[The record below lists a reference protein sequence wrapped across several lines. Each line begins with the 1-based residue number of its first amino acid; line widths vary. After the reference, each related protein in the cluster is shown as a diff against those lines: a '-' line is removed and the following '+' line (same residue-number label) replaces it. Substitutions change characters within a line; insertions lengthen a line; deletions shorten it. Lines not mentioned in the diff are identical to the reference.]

1 MSRKNKKQN
10 KGIMAKV
17 ASLEDR
23 LFYRLD
29 YIWPVKRV
37 LHKGIMAIAHAVF
50 PRFRDTI
57 LAEGPGAIKEVGP
70 FIKEQGYKKALIMTD
85 ATLVKIGLASKL
97 TDSLDAAGIGYV
109 IYDQVVP
116 DPTIQN
122 VEEGYALYK
131 KENCDIIIGL
141 GGGSPMDAAKV
152 VSGRVVRPNRTTD
165 NLGGLF
171 AVTLPNLGWAL
182 KKPKNYPKIICIPT
196 TSGTGAETTFS
207 CVITNPG
214 TGRKY
219 TVNDLCVMPDYV
231 ILDPELTLGVPAKM
245 TAYTGID
252 ALSHLT
258 EAYVGDGHNKE
269 SDEISREGI
278 KLVFDWLDK
287 AVEEPDNIEART
299 AMMKA
304 AHLGGKELIAGVT
317 TYVHPFAHKTGALT
331 HITHGYCIGT
341 YLPIFL
347 EFYRPKAD
355 KRLAEL
361 ADVIGVGQGLKTKDK
376 AEAFI
381 QAIRDMCTKYG
392 IDGHIPEV
400 AEFDTKDFI
409 RSIRTEAFAYPVPK
423 QISNRQIKKIL
434 KQVAGKK

>member
-1 MSRKNKKQN
+1 MSRKGKQN
-10 KGIMAKV
+10 RSIMSTV
-17 ASLEDR
+17 AAVEDR

-29 YIWPVKRV
+29 YVWPVKR
-37 LHKGIMAIAHAVF
+37 LIHKAIMGIAHAVF

-70 FIKEQGYKKALIMTD
+70 FIKEQGFHKALIMTD
-85 ATLVKIGLASKL
+85 ATLVKIGLAGKL
-97 TDSLDAAGIGYV
+97 TDSLEAAGIGYA

-171 AVTLPNLGWAL
+171 AVTIPNLNWAF
-182 KKPKNYPKIICIPT
+182 KKPKHYPKIICIPT

-207 CVITNPG
+207 CVITNPD

-231 ILDPELTLGVPAKM
+231 ILDPELTLGVPPKM
-245 TAYTGID
+245 TALTGID

-278 KLVFDWLDK
+278 KLVFEWLDK
-287 AVEEPDNIEART
+287 AVAEPDNIEARA

-317 TYVHPFAHKTGALT
+317 TYVHPFAHKTGAMT

-341 YLPIFL
+341 YLPYFL
-347 EFYRPKAD
+347 EFYRPQAD

-361 ADVIGVGQGLKTKDK
+361 ADLIGVGQGRKTKDK
-376 AEAFI
+376 AEAYI
-381 QAIRDMCTKYG
+381 QAIRDMCAKYG
-392 IDGHIPEV
+392 VDGHIPEV
-400 AEFDTKDFI
+400 ADLDTKDFI
-409 RSIRTEAFAYPVPK
+409 RSVRTESFVYPVPK
-423 QISNRQIKKIL
+423 QISNRQIRKIL
-434 KQVAGKK
+434 KTVAGEK